1 MERYNTVYK
10 GDPNPITIGQLR
22 VVDFMNPSGL
32 QALGGNL
39 LSPLQNQVCRMIMD
53 AMDGL
58 RMQQGFLESSNVD
71 VAEELVNMIV
81 AQRAFEMTSKAVESS
96 DQMMQT
102 VNALKR

>member
-1 MERYNTVYK
+1 
-10 GDPNPITIGQLR
+10 
-22 VVDFMNPSGL
+22 MNPSGL

-39 LSPLQNQVCRMIMD
+39 FIASPESGMPMIMD

>member
-1 MERYNTVYK
+1 
-10 GDPNPITIGQLR
+10 
-22 VVDFMNPSGL
+22 MNPSGL

-39 LSPLQNQVCRMIMD
+39 FIASPESGLPLVMD
-53 AMDGL
+53 SMDGL
-58 RMQQGFLESSNVD
+58 RVQQGFLESSNVD